1 MRTTV
6 TFATVLF
13 ATAIV
18 AAPAVAATRDC
29 SRARMGEQK
38 KDVETIKRLE
48 LGWLTAEY
56 RGDTAFLD
64 CLLDD
69 GYAAIASK
77 DDTVRSKA
85 DLLEHV
91 AKNQS
96 KETPIPPLQSTVVI
110 NGDHATAYS
119 TMKGTRKTGE
129 PYEAHF
135 VDAYYF
141 RDGAWHAFGGV
152 DL

>member
-6 TFATVLF
+6 AFAAVLF
-13 ATAIV
+13 AATV
-18 AAPAVAATRDC
+18 AVPAVAATRDC

-69 GYAAIASK
+69 GYAAIAPK

-91 AKNQS
+91 AKNKG

>member
-1 MRTTV
+1 MR
-6 TFATVLF
+6 ATIAFTAVLF
-13 ATAIV
+13 AV
-18 AAPAVAATRDC
+18 AAAGPSIAAADC
-29 SRARMGEQK
+29 SARMGAQN

-48 LGWLTAEY
+48 FGWLTAEY

-69 GYAAIASK
+69 GYAVIAAK

-85 DLLEHV
+85 DLLERV
-91 AKNQS
+91 AKNKGKVTS
-96 KETPIPPLQSTVVI
+96 IPPLQSTVVV

-129 PYEAHF
+129 AYEAHF

-141 RDGAWHAFGGV
+141 RYGAWHAMGGV

>member
-1 MRTTV
+1 MKTTV
-6 TFATVLF
+6 AFAILLSV
-13 ATAIV
+13 AIV
-18 AAPAVAATRDC
+18 APGAATAGDC
-29 SRARMGEQK
+29 NRARMGEQK
-38 KDVETIKRLE
+38 KDAETIKRLE

-56 RGDTAFLD
+56 HGDTAFLD

-69 GYAAIASK
+69 GYAAIAPK

-85 DLLEHV
+85 ELLEHV
-91 AKNQS
+91 AKN
-96 KETPIPPLQSTVVI
+96 KGKDTPVPLLQSTVVI

-141 RDGAWHAFGGV
+141 RDGGWHAFGGV

>member
-1 MRTTV
+1 MKAGVAFT
-6 TFATVLF
+6 AVLF
-13 ATAIV
+13 AV
-18 AAPAVAATRDC
+18 AAAGPSIAATTDC
-29 SRARMGEQK
+29 RTRMGEQK

-69 GYAAIASK
+69 GYAAIAPK

-85 DLLEHV
+85 ELLEHV
-91 AKNQS
+91 AKN
-96 KETPIPPLQSTVVI
+96 KGKDTPIPPLQSTVVI

-129 PYEAHF
+129 TYEAHF
-135 VDAYYF
+135 VDAYYY